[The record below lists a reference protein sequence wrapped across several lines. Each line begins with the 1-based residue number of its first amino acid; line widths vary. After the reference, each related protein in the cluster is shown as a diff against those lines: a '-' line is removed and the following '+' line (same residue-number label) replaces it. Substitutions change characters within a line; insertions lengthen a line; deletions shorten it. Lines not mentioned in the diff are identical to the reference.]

1 MHHLVKALPSFEWSA
16 VDFYLPSGGPS
27 EIASSSFEEAIS
39 VDFYLPSG
47 GPSEIASASCVS
59 NQKGGVLG
67 IVFN

>member
-1 MHHLVKALPSFEWSA
+1 MGKIGDSLTFRQRLQTARTLKQIPAQNYTFKALE
-16 VDFYLPSGGPS
+16 
-27 EIASSSFEEAIS
+27 
-39 VDFYLPSG
+39 